1 MTTWVPELDGSAALL
16 DEWHAHLHGD
26 PRYTEPDVP
35 APCMAERLRAN
46 TAVLLCHAGIARG
59 TTAKDPT

>member
-35 APCMAERLRAN
+35 APRYVAQLRA
-46 TAVLLCHAGIARG
+46 
-59 TTAKDPT
+59 TTETIHRRAALDAQAEDQP